1 MTSTEVILVLNSIL
15 LGLISLTFLV
25 IGYFFK
31 DLHKDFKQ
39 MIEKVN
45 NVHSELQTHITLFE
59 HLSKLFQRQID
70 NMNSRVKKIEKNV
83 FKKEE

>member
-45 NVHSELQTHITLFE
+45 NVHNELQTHITLFE
-59 HLSKLFQRQID
+59 NLSKLFQRQID
-70 NMNSRVKKIEKNV
+70 SINSRIKKVEKTV
-83 FKKEE
+83 FKNEA